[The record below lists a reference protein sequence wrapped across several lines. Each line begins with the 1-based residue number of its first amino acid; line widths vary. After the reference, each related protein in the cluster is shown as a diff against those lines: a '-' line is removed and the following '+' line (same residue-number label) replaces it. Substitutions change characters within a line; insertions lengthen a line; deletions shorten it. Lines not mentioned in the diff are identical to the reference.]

1 MKTFPLDMSKYWLTI
16 QMKKCWKLKLREVRE
31 GEMCS
36 SGAWDATS
44 VNIFLKKSATAEE
57 KKFISWRVSGQ
68 KAHVYLKLFMAILP
82 PTGEIIVLDKHI
94 RNALF
99 SIYQKSFQRFIHFS
113 VLWHRHCHA
122 VTSSP
127 SSPHAAKSA
136 QLCFRNSPCI
146 VFCQCSSQP
155 APLFL
160 LPSRCD
166 SLTTCHCKSF
176 AVQKFSTATWKM
188 FSTGGWGEVT
198 FVGKGSLSSKFEA
211 MKA

>member
-1 MKTFPLDMSKYWLTI
+1 
-16 QMKKCWKLKLREVRE
+16 
-31 GEMCS
+31 
-36 SGAWDATS
+36 
-44 VNIFLKKSATAEE
+44 
-57 KKFISWRVSGQ
+57 
-68 KAHVYLKLFMAILP
+68 MAILP

-155 APLFL
+155 APFFL

-166 SLTTCHCKSF
+166 SLTTCHCKSLLCRNF
-176 AVQKFSTATWKM
+176 PLQREKCSPPAVGVGWLLLAKVRLAANLKQWKLKEREDDPGRWVFSM
-188 FSTGGWGEVT
+188 CE
-198 FVGKGSLSSKFEA
+198 
-211 MKA
+211 